1 MGDRLVKE
9 KNPSKVNVLKVSFFS
24 PFEIQTETNTIQGKK
39 LALCI
44 QTHTSEH
51 KETSWGCSSLDCDL
65 VTVIRSIDMTHTSP
79 VWLLVSKANKH
90 THTLSISLSNT
101 HAGTNTAHTQLCW
114 TPAWRQAFR
123 FYHSNRTTRIAAQNL
138 SDRDLEQE
146 TDSALCNLFKLCNWF
161 IFASTPFPPPPLLSW
176 SLTQILPFVF
186 IAVSPPTSSSV
197 VWIGYP
203 CTECINIKILHILS
217 FVFF

>member
-1 MGDRLVKE
+1 MSTKRHREDAHL
-9 KNPSKVNVLKVSFFS
+9 L
-24 PFEIQTETNTIQGKK
+24 T
-39 LALCI
+39 
-44 QTHTSEH
+44 
-51 KETSWGCSSLDCDL
+51 
-65 VTVIRSIDMTHTSP
+65 VTLWSIDMTHTSP

-114 TPAWRQAFR
+114 TSAWRQAFR

-161 IFASTPFPPPPLLSW
+161 IFASTPFPPPPLLSC

>member
-1 MGDRLVKE
+1 
-9 KNPSKVNVLKVSFFS
+9 
-24 PFEIQTETNTIQGKK
+24 
-39 LALCI
+39 
-44 QTHTSEH
+44 
-51 KETSWGCSSLDCDL
+51 
-65 VTVIRSIDMTHTSP
+65 MTHTSP

-114 TPAWRQAFR
+114 TSAWRQAFR

-161 IFASTPFPPPPLLSW
+161 IFASTPFPPPPLLSC

-186 IAVSPPTSSSV
+186 IAVSPPTSSSG

-203 CTECINIKILHILS
+203 WTECINIKILHILS
-217 FVFF
+217 FVFFYWMFFNMLTLMKSRWLLVCKCCNKLTVSLWVCQMVISLWYISNLWVATN